1 MWPLP
6 VEELIPSQ
14 RDATAPLLRD
24 IEADLPFV
32 YGADS
37 VLASR

>member
-1 MWPLP
+1 
-6 VEELIPSQ
+6 VAELIPSQ

-32 YGADS
+32 YDNSG
-37 VLASR
+37 VLLSR